1 MLAGND
7 APREVTVMTAEPL
20 ARAIRRPT
28 PAGLRRYALP
38 LTLALAAT
46 AGAGDPTG
54 HGRSEPAARNADGKQ
69 GDAVRVD
76 RQRLQGIWKLES
88 MEVEGRK
95 AASDQIRGWLLVIEG
110 DQYNP
115 GSGQLS
121 VEYSY
126 RLNPARNPKA
136 IDLIPHDGIYRGRTL
151 RGIYVLQDDRLTVC
165 RARFPDGERP
175 AGFITHPESGWV
187 TTVWKRQKP

>member
-1 MLAGND
+1 
-7 APREVTVMTAEPL
+7 MTAESLP
-20 ARAIRRPT
+20 RSIRRPT
-28 PAGLRRYALP
+28 PAGLRRFAWPLT
-38 LTLALAAT
+38 LTLALTAT

-54 HGRSEPAARNADGKQ
+54 HGPSEPPARKVDGDGKQ
-69 GDAVRVD
+69 GDAVRD
-76 RQRLQGIWKLES
+76 EQQRFQGIWKLES

-95 AASDQIRGWLLVIEG
+95 TSSDQIRGWLLVIEG

-151 RGIYVLQDDRLTVC
+151 RGIYALQNDRLTIC

-175 AGFITHPESGWV
+175 AGFSTHPESGWV